1 MKQKNI
7 DITLINETDEREVY
21 YDADKLDKILYNLLS
36 NALKYNKEGALVEVH
51 LSYIQD
57 EKYARISVKDNGNGL
72 SESTMKNLFKRFY
85 DGDFR
90 KYNTIGT
97 GIGLSLVKD
106 LITLHKGEINV
117 ENYPGKGVCFTIQF
131 PITSADY
138 TNDERNENNQQNDAF
153 LTTDI
158 VEELSDNDTL
168 YNLLVVEDNQD
179 LLLLLKNMLSKR
191 YNIYTATNG
200 KEAIEVMTQE
210 DISLIVSDV
219 MMPEMNGLEATRYI
233 RAFEGKGPGEGTPI
247 IAMTANVF
255 ADDVKACLDAGMN
268 SHVGKPLDMKVLIGE
283 ILKYTG
289 AR

>member
-1 MKQKNI
+1 MK
-7 DITLINETDEREVY
+7 
-21 YDADKLDKILYNLLS
+21 
-36 NALKYNKEGALVEVH
+36 
-51 LSYIQD
+51 
-57 EKYARISVKDNGNGL
+57 KYARISVKDNGNGL

-200 KEAIEVMTQE
+200 K
-210 DISLIVSDV
+210 
-219 MMPEMNGLEATRYI
+219 
-233 RAFEGKGPGEGTPI
+233 K
-247 IAMTANVF
+247 
-255 ADDVKACLDAGMN
+255 
-268 SHVGKPLDMKVLIGE
+268 KP
-283 ILKYTG
+283 
-289 AR
+289 

>member
-1 MKQKNI
+1 MK
-7 DITLINETDEREVY
+7 
-21 YDADKLDKILYNLLS
+21 
-36 NALKYNKEGALVEVH
+36 
-51 LSYIQD
+51 
-57 EKYARISVKDNGNGL
+57 KYARISVKDNGNGL

-179 LLLLLKNMLSKR
+179 LLFALKKICSLNDIISILLQMEK
-191 YNIYTATNG
+191 
-200 KEAIEVMTQE
+200 
-210 DISLIVSDV
+210 
-219 MMPEMNGLEATRYI
+219 
-233 RAFEGKGPGEGTPI
+233 
-247 IAMTANVF
+247 
-255 ADDVKACLDAGMN
+255 
-268 SHVGKPLDMKVLIGE
+268 KP
-283 ILKYTG
+283 
-289 AR
+289 

>member
-1 MKQKNI
+1 M
-7 DITLINETDEREVY
+7 
-21 YDADKLDKILYNLLS
+21 
-36 NALKYNKEGALVEVH
+36 
-51 LSYIQD
+51 
-57 EKYARISVKDNGNGL
+57 
-72 SESTMKNLFKRFY
+72 
-85 DGDFR
+85 
-90 KYNTIGT
+90 
-97 GIGLSLVKD
+97 
-106 LITLHKGEINV
+106 

-219 MMPEMNGLEATRYI
+219 MMPEMNGYELCRKVKQDIEFSHI
-233 RAFEGKGPGEGTPI
+233 PI
-247 IAMTANVF
+247 ILLTAKIS
-255 ADDVKACLDAGMN
+255 DEDAVN
-268 SHVGKPLDMKVLIGE
+268 AYES
-283 ILKYTG
+283 G
-289 AR
+289 AECIPDKNLFLSVDCKHELQIC